1 MSFDTTFDGAGV
13 LRGDLTPQCAAMVQA
28 VLDAL
33 SAPQGG
39 GDLRTRPQ
47 RYHDA
52 LAEAMRRLLASDLLP
67 QRAGQPV
74 KALVH
79 ISFADCAAGRR
90 LGAAGRLDRAYR
102 ARWAACR
109 AAASVAAGDGGPGW
123 RERRPGPSPAT
134 R

>member
-1 MSFDTTFDGAGV
+1 
-13 LRGDLTPQCAAMVQA
+13 MVQA

-52 LAEAMRRLLASDLLP
+52 LAEAMRRLLASELLP
-67 QRAGQPV
+67 KRAGQRV

-79 ISFADCAAGRR
+79 ISIAELCE
-90 LGAAGRLDRAYR
+90 LDSAPSFRTNGS
-102 ARWAACR
+102 
-109 AAASVAAGDGGPGW
+109 AST
-123 RERRPGPSPAT
+123 GPSGP
-134 R
+134 RSGPPPR